1 VFDLPVVGEKF
12 RPLRNFSPKFE
23 EEGLYNAE
31 LYEAEVVGVLAYI
44 CGEIGVVPC
53 MGKFGMAGA

>member
-1 VFDLPVVGEKF
+1 MVFDLPVVGEKF

-31 LYEAEVVGVLAYI
+31 LYEAEATGVSKKSEKL
-44 CGEIGVVPC
+44 
-53 MGKFGMAGA
+53 GALW